1 MLELHSCSSKAF
13 MKIMKTNEEEDI
25 DVIIRRISVSHKCT
39 NYHNN
44 NKKCKEQ
51 KGDSVKYIMKKKVM

>member
-1 MLELHSCSSKAF
+1 M
-13 MKIMKTNEEEDI
+13 
-25 DVIIRRISVSHKCT
+25 HK

-51 KGDSVKYIMKKKVM
+51 KGDSVKYIMKKKGYIRDINICIYLMR